1 MSPFNELDKHFD
13 QLKKVERSQDVKA
26 KALADILNA
35 EKINQRQRLK
45 KQKMIVGSTT
55 LLGAMVAILLLFL
68 YTGGFAE
75 NQIATGDNFGEDHV
89 AAGWEVEISEVLI
102 AKSKS
107 EKSFEATSI
116 ATSMNTIEIADDKT
130 FFNEL
135 ARFLNRMELVT
146 PPPVFSLPSYDMTVR
161 VENGNP
167 YKIKIW
173 ESQQTIYVHH
183 IDEDH
188 YYASTDSSGLNV
200 FNMMNNISFPQ

>member
-13 QLKKVERSQDVKA
+13 QLKKVERSLDVKA
-26 KALADILNA
+26 RTLADILKA
-35 EKINQRQRLK
+35 EKTSRRERLK
-45 KQKMIVGSTT
+45 KQKIIVASTT

-75 NQIATGDNFGEDHV
+75 NQTATGDNVGENQV
-89 AAGWEVEISEVLI
+89 ATGWEVEISEVLI

-107 EKSFEATSI
+107 EKSFEASSI

-130 FFNEL
+130 FINEL
-135 ARFLNRMELVT
+135 EQFLNRMELVT
-146 PPPVFSLPSYDMTVR
+146 APPVFSLPSYDMTVR

-183 IDEDH
+183 MDEDQ
-188 YYASTDSSGLNV
+188 YYVSTDSSAINV
-200 FNMMNNISFPQ
+200 YNMMNNIPFPQ